1 MGLLNCR
8 PLWRGGG
15 LSRWLTVRCALFP
28 ATNARSLDVSNCAL
42 ANGTDVVHL
51 VWLNNICQR
60 FSLLSVN

>member
-28 ATNARSLDVSNCAL
+28 ATMRAARP
-42 ANGTDVVHL
+42 
-51 VWLNNICQR
+51 CQR
-60 FSLLSVN
+60 HRRRAFGLVE